1 MDDNSWQSD
10 QTGFFQLRTTS
21 QLVQVVCYS
30 MEGED
35 MNKIIDVMLKYNC
48 PLYDPQV
55 SQRFDGG

>member
-35 MNKIIDVMLKYNC
+35 MNKIIDVMLKFNC

-55 SQRFDGG
+55 GQRFDGG